1 MKKYLFFLSLI
12 VFSNFN
18 YGQLNLSYEISS
30 ELLIDKKI
38 ITIDQN
44 ISVKNNS
51 SKSLDTLYLND
62 WSNSYS
68 GLDSQLALKF
78 AEKFNRSFYYSSNKK
93 KGNTIIN
100 LIDSNNSSLSWKRL
114 ENQNDIIML
123 VLNKPIRPGEKFTL
137 KLNYSI
143 YLPDISFSGGYGI
156 KKNKYVN
163 IKDYIIS
170 VSRYENNKWFYQSNL
185 NLNDNS
191 INKSNYMI
199 KWTYPES
206 FFLFSS
212 LNHLNTEQ
220 RNSIKISNFKAIG
233 EGSPHFIF
241 SLNNNLNEFKVSE
254 NTNIYSDIFD
264 LYDQNTFSK
273 INRIYK
279 FLIND
284 FNFFKQ
290 EESTHLITRHDYDLE
305 PLYGL
310 NIIPEILSPFDKRFI
325 NEIKFLKTFTAEL
338 IKKQLDINYRTQYWI
353 SDGLTIFFIMK
364 YISRFYPEKKIIGRF
379 SENIFFKNYTF
390 SKKEFN
396 EIFMVYSEL
405 MIRNN
410 LHQSPITSKD
420 KLIKFNE
427 KISIPYFL
435 GQLFLYLEYY
445 LQKDDFGYLL
455 SNLSKVSSL
464 DELKTLIKNQSNNN
478 NNNNNIIS
486 LLELVEQPFPI
497 DLKID
502 KVYVDG
508 KFIAVASSQNLK
520 NKIPYEISLVKN
532 DSIIDSK
539 WVNKQDS
546 IVRTDF
552 NFVNDVDY
560 VIINANKALPESN
573 KINNN
578 YYLKSKFFAKPL
590 SVKLIKDFENPNK
603 TQLLANPIIS
613 YNLYDG
619 PSFGLRLHNKTLQRR
634 PFNYFIEPTYS
645 SYEKSLIGS
654 FNFIYRKYKFSK
666 TNYLTQFNLFGS
678 SFHYAPN
685 SLYKIIVPS
694 INLFFRPDELISNL
708 RHNLSF
714 SFYNIHR
721 ESRANNSIIPNYSIG
736 RLEYVFSNKNLIDY
750 LTINN
755 SLEISKK
762 FNKASFEIQYRKL
775 FSSGRLFSSRL
786 FFGTFINNYRNLN
799 SYFFFNLNR
808 PNDYLFEYYYLGRS
822 ETEGFYSQQY
832 IMNEGGFKSIIPE
845 SSSNKSIIAANFSM
859 GLWKWIEVYSDLG
872 LIKNIDESS
881 KTFYDYGLKLNIL
894 PDYFE
899 IFFPLASSYQ
909 NEINQTDYLSRIRFT
924 LSLNS
929 KQIFNLFSRTWF

>member
-1 MKKYLFFLSLI
+1 MKKYLAFLSLI
-12 VFSNFN
+12 VYSNFN
-18 YGQLNLSYEISS
+18 YSQLNLSYDISS
-30 ELLIDKKI
+30 ELFIDKKI
-38 ITIDQN
+38 IRIDQDIL
-44 ISVKNNS
+44 ISNNS

-93 KGNTIIN
+93 KGNTKIN
-100 LIDSNNSSLSWKRL
+100 MIDSNNSFLRWKRL
-114 ENQNDIIML
+114 ADQNDIIKL
-123 VLNKPIRPGEKFTL
+123 VLEKPIRVGEKFTL

-143 YLPDISFSGGYGI
+143 SIPDISFSGGYGI
-156 KKNKYVN
+156 QKNKYVN

-199 KWTYPES
+199 KWTYPKS
-206 FFLFSS
+206 FFLYGS
-212 LNHLNTEQ
+212 LNHLNTVQ
-220 RNSIKISNFKAIG
+220 RDSIKISNYKAIE

-241 SLNNNLNEFKVSE
+241 SLNNNLNEYSISDDI
-254 NTNIYSDIFD
+254 NIYSDIFD
-264 LYDQNTFSK
+264 IYDENTFGK

-284 FNFFKQ
+284 FNFFKK
-290 EESTHLITRHDYDLE
+290 EKSTLLITRHDYDLE

-310 NIIPEILSPFDKRFI
+310 NIIPEVLSPFDKRFI

-338 IKKQLDINYRTQYWI
+338 IRKQLDINLRTQYWI

-364 YISRFYPEKKIIGRF
+364 YISSFYPEKKIIGRF
-379 SENIFFKNYTF
+379 SDNIFFKNYTF
-390 SKKEFN
+390 SEKEFN

-410 LHQSPITSKD
+410 RYQSSITTKD

-427 KISIPYFL
+427 KISNPYFL
-435 GQLFLYLEYY
+435 GQLFLYIEYY
-445 LQKDDFGYLL
+445 LQKDDFDYLL

-464 DELKTLIKNQSNNN
+464 DELKILIKNQSNNN
-478 NNNNNIIS
+478 KNILN
-486 LLELVEQPFPI
+486 LLKLVEQRDPI
-497 DLKID
+497 DLKIE
-502 KVYVDG
+502 KVHVDE
-508 KFIAVASSQNLK
+508 KFITVASSQNSK

-532 DSIIDSK
+532 DTIVDSK
-539 WVNKQDS
+539 WVNEQDS

-552 NFVNDVDY
+552 KLVNDIDY

-578 YYLKSKFFAKPL
+578 YYLKSKVFAKPL

-603 TQLLANPIIS
+603 TQLLVNPIIS

-666 TNYLTQFNLFGS
+666 ANYLTQFNLFGS

-694 INLFFRPDELISNL
+694 INLYFRPEELISNL

-714 SFYNIHR
+714 SLYNIHR
-721 ESRANNSIIPNYSIG
+721 ESRANNTIIPNYSIG
-736 RLEYVFSNKNLIDY
+736 QFEYVFSNKNLIDY

-755 SLEISKK
+755 SLEISNK

-775 FSSGRLFSSRL
+775 FPSARLFSSRL
-786 FFGTFINNYRNLN
+786 FFGTFIGNYRNLN

-832 IMNEGGFKSIIPE
+832 IMNEGGFKSSIPD
-845 SSSNKSIIAANFSM
+845 SSSNKSIVAANFSM
-859 GLWKWIEVYSDLG
+859 GIWKWFEVYSDLG

>member
-1 MKKYLFFLSLI
+1 MKKYLAFLSLI
-12 VFSNFN
+12 VYSNFN
-18 YGQLNLSYEISS
+18 YSQLNLSYDISS
-30 ELLIDKKI
+30 ELFIDKKI
-38 ITIDQN
+38 IRIDQDIV
-44 ISVKNNS
+44 ISNNS

-93 KGNTIIN
+93 KGNTKIN
-100 LIDSNNSSLSWKRL
+100 MIDSNNSFLRWKRL
-114 ENQNDIIML
+114 ADQNDIIRL
-123 VLNKPIRPGEKFTL
+123 VLEKPIRVGEKFTL
-137 KLNYSI
+137 KLNYSVSI
-143 YLPDISFSGGYGI
+143 PDISFSGGYGI
-156 KKNKYVN
+156 QKNKYVN

-199 KWTYPES
+199 KWTYPKS
-206 FFLFSS
+206 FFLCGS
-212 LNHLNTEQ
+212 LNHLNTVK
-220 RNSIKISNFKAIG
+220 RDSIKISNYKAIE

-241 SLNNNLNEFKVSE
+241 SLNNNLNEYSISDDI
-254 NTNIYSDIFD
+254 NIYSDIFD
-264 LYDQNTFSK
+264 IYDENTFGK

-284 FNFFKQ
+284 FNFFKK
-290 EESTHLITRHDYDLE
+290 EKSTLLITRHDYDLE

-338 IKKQLDINYRTQYWI
+338 IRKQLDINLRTQYWI

-364 YISRFYPEKKIIGRF
+364 YISSFYPEKKIIGRF
-379 SENIFFKNYTF
+379 SDNIFFKNYTF
-390 SKKEFN
+390 SEKEFN

-410 LHQSPITSKD
+410 RYQSSITTKD
-420 KLIKFNE
+420 RLIKFNE
-427 KISIPYFL
+427 KISNPYFL
-435 GQLFLYLEYY
+435 GQLFLYIEYY
-445 LQKDDFGYLL
+445 LQKDDFDYLL

-464 DELKTLIKNQSNNN
+464 DELKILIKNQSNNN
-478 NNNNNIIS
+478 KNILN
-486 LLELVEQPFPI
+486 LLKLVEQRDPI
-497 DLKID
+497 DLKIE
-502 KVYVDG
+502 KVHVDE
-508 KFIAVASSQNLK
+508 KFITVASSQNSK

-532 DSIIDSK
+532 DTIVDSK
-539 WVNKQDS
+539 WVNEQDS

-552 NFVNDVDY
+552 KLVNDIDY

-578 YYLKSKFFAKPL
+578 YYLKSKVFAKPL

-603 TQLLANPIIS
+603 TQLLVNPIIS

-666 TNYLTQFNLFGS
+666 ANYLTQFNLFGS

-694 INLFFRPDELISNL
+694 INLYFRPEELISNL

-714 SFYNIHR
+714 SLYNIHR
-721 ESRANNSIIPNYSIG
+721 ESRANNTIIPNYSIG
-736 RLEYVFSNKNLIDY
+736 QFEYVFSNKNLIDY

-755 SLEISKK
+755 SLEISNK

-775 FSSGRLFSSRL
+775 FPSARLFSSRL
-786 FFGTFINNYRNLN
+786 FFGTFIGNYRNLN

-832 IMNEGGFKSIIPE
+832 IMNEGGFKSSIPD
-845 SSSNKSIIAANFSM
+845 SSSNKSIVAANFSM
-859 GLWKWIEVYSDLG
+859 GIWKWVEVYSDLG

>member
-1 MKKYLFFLSLI
+1 MKKYLVSLSFI

-18 YGQLNLSYEISS
+18 YSQLNLSYEISS

-38 ITIDQN
+38 ISIDQN
-44 ISVKNNS
+44 ITITNNS

-93 KGNTIIN
+93 KGNTKIN
-100 LIDSNNSSLSWKRL
+100 LIDSNNSSLKWERL
-114 ENQNDIIML
+114 ANQNDIIRL
-123 VLNKPIRPGEKFTL
+123 VLKKPIRRSERFTL
-137 KLNYSI
+137 NLNYSI
-143 YLPDISFSGGYGI
+143 SLPDISFSGGYGI

-170 VSRYENNKWFYQSNL
+170 VSRFENNKWYYQSNL

-191 INKSNYMI
+191 INKSNYMV
-199 KWTYPES
+199 KWTYPKS

-212 LNHLNTEQ
+212 LTHIDTEQ
-220 RNSIKISNFKAIG
+220 RNTIKISNFQAIG

-241 SLNNNLNEFKVSE
+241 SLNNNLNEYRVSDDI
-254 NTNIYSDIFD
+254 NIYTDIFD

-290 EESTHLITRHDYDLE
+290 EKSTHLITQHDYDLE

-310 NIIPEILSPFDKRFI
+310 NIIPEILSPFDKNFI

-338 IKKQLDINYRTQYWI
+338 IRKQLDINYRSQYWI

-364 YISRFYPEKKIIGRF
+364 YINSFYPEKKIIGRF

-390 SKKEFN
+390 SEKEFN

-410 LHQSPITSKD
+410 RHQSPITSKD

-445 LQKDDFGYLL
+445 LQKDDFDHLL
-455 SNLSKVSSL
+455 SNLSQVASL
-464 DELKTLIKNQSNNN
+464 DELKILVKNKSNNN
-478 NNNNNIIS
+478 NILS
-486 LLELVEQPFPI
+486 LLKLVEQSEPI
-497 DLKID
+497 DLKIEN
-502 KVYVDG
+502 VYVDD
-508 KFIAVASSQNLK
+508 KFITVASSQNSK
-520 NKIPYEISLVKN
+520 NKIPYEISLVRN

-539 WVNKQDS
+539 WINEKDS
-546 IVRTDF
+546 IVMTDF
-552 NFVNDVDY
+552 NSVKNIDY
-560 VIINANKALPESN
+560 VIINASKALPESN

-590 SVKLIKDFENPNK
+590 SVKLIKDFEDPNK
-603 TQLLANPIIS
+603 TQLLVNPIVS

-619 PSFGLRLHNKTLQRR
+619 PSFGFRLHNKTLQRR
-634 PFNYFIEPTYS
+634 PFNYFIEPSYS

-685 SLYKIIVPS
+685 SLYKILVPS
-694 INLFFRPDELISNL
+694 INLYFRPDELISNL

-714 SFYNIHR
+714 SLYNIYR
-721 ESRANNSIIPNYSIG
+721 ESRANNTIIPNYSIG
-736 RLEYVFSNKNLIDY
+736 QFEYIFSNKNLINY

-775 FSSGRLFSSRL
+775 FPSARLFSSRL
-786 FFGTFINNYRNLN
+786 FFGTFIGNYRNLN

-845 SSSNKSIIAANFSM
+845 SSSNKSIVAANFSM
-859 GLWKWIEVYSDLG
+859 GLWKWIEIYSDLG

-909 NEINQTDYLSRIRFT
+909 NEINQTNYLSRIRFT